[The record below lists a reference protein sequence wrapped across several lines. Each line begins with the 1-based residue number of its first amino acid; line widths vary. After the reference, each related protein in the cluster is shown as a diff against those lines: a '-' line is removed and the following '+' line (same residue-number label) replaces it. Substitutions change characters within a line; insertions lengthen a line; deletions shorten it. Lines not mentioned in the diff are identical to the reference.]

1 MEFIVRPTENE
12 LSQRKLETYSR
23 YCDVMQWG
31 RRDPVKFIQR
41 FMGIELM
48 DFQRYVIYN
57 SWNRDFLLW
66 LACRNWGK
74 STLLA
79 IYPMARSLLIPNHVT
94 YFIGNTGEQAKETF
108 KKMEKIAKRELE
120 SFVGSTDLF
129 MNELVINSSLS
140 DGFIHNPASFQCQL
154 FNGSEIFTLNSDII
168 NIKGKRAS
176 LVCYDEAGWFNSELF
191 TQTEQFVNQNENF
204 KLGVGNTNIAWYE
217 PKGFSKQLLY
227 ASSASDTS
235 YEFYSKYKNFCEQM
249 ILGNPLYFV
258 CDFNVDTVLHPTVS
272 GDPVEPLISQDKV
285 DKAMMDNKEKAE
297 RELYNKFSS
306 DTHDGQI
313 VNRSTIM
320 KNEVRRPPLLSND
333 GSHLFVCAYDSARM
347 HDNSIVGWAELIDDP
362 DMGWIMKIQNV
373 HSMVDIHTKNKT
385 PLRLPEQVQSLKD
398 MIVDYN
404 GVGKPDY
411 ENIKCII
418 CDAGAGGQMI
428 GGISDHLLEDWVG
441 KDGKIHKGI
450 IDRDH
455 KANESAVRQYSDA
468 ADIMKL
474 VEPRRYRNE
483 VFDAAEQMTKLGVVE
498 FPASAD
504 GRDYIITIDD
514 DGNEHQYDLSFEEQ
528 LALTQIDLMKDE
540 IVLMCKYSSNG
551 AVTYN
556 YPPEKRN
563 KVPDDRAFVYGLLC
577 WYLAGLRRG
586 QIINKPQAKY
596 TSFDH
601 ISFRAPKIK

>member
-12 LSQRKLETYSR
+12 LSQRKQETYSR
-23 YCDVMQWG
+23 YCEVINWG

-362 DMGWIMKIQNV
+362 NKGWIMKIQNV

-385 PLRLPEQVQSLKD
+385 PLRLPEQVQALKD

-483 VFDAAEQMTKLGVVE
+483 VFDAAEQMTKLGVV
-498 FPASAD
+498 
-504 GRDYIITIDD
+504 
-514 DGNEHQYDLSFEEQ
+514 
-528 LALTQIDLMKDE
+528 
-540 IVLMCKYSSNG
+540 
-551 AVTYN
+551 
-556 YPPEKRN
+556 
-563 KVPDDRAFVYGLLC
+563 
-577 WYLAGLRRG
+577 
-586 QIINKPQAKY
+586 
-596 TSFDH
+596 
-601 ISFRAPKIK
+601 